1 MKRSRFFVIMLWC
14 VAATAL
20 AQPSFRGNGDEIKRE
35 DFPVERDRT
44 PVNATFSFAIFSDL
58 HVCDT
63 LPQNLDDLQRA
74 IDEVNERADLAFV
87 LVCGDVTHHGDTKSL
102 RLAKQMLDGLRIPYY
117 VVPGNHDMRVSESG
131 AVDFARIFGDN
142 HFRLFFNGYLFLG
155 VNSSPV
161 LRRNDAHV
169 APQEVAWLTHHLK
182 KTGRKQ
188 PVYLVLHHPLQNG
201 DVDNWYAVTD
211 LVRGYN
217 IQGIFCGHYH
227 RNAVLDFDGITGV
240 VLRSTLRE
248 NSAVGGYTLCD
259 MADSLYISEKRIG
272 EPAHR
277 WYALPIEPRIY
288 TESDEHLFPR
298 PNYDVNK
305 QYKNVKVA
313 WQRQLDWGIHGSVA
327 VADGRAFVGD
337 DSGMMRCFDLAK
349 GKQLWQYKTA
359 QCIAA
364 APVVAHNKV
373 LFGSGDN
380 NIYCLDATDGRLLW
394 KQPTGQAVCATPVV
408 AADVAFVGS
417 GDAKMRAVNVE
428 SGAVLWTCVEPQG
441 FVQNSAV
448 LCDKNVVFGAADKTL
463 YAVDATL
470 GQTVWRCAL
479 PGNPVTAPY
488 IAGGHLFVV
497 TDNGRVV
504 AIDAVDGQVLWQSP
518 DNDMFIASLAL
529 SGDEQTLY
537 ARTDDGR
544 FYAIDA
550 TIKTFD
556 VRWKREE
563 LYVADN
569 NPCAIGCCGNV
580 LAFATRNGLITALDA
595 ADGRTLWQY
604 KIGNTGINAMTPV
617 SATDCLLTTLDGLLV
632 RLTIKK

>member
-1 MKRSRFFVIMLWC
+1 MKRSLFFAILLW
-14 VAATAL
+14 VVVPVL
-20 AQPSFRGNGDEIKRE
+20 AQPSFRGKGDEIRRE

-44 PVNATFSFAIFSDL
+44 PINAMFSFAIFSDL

-74 IDEVNERADLAFV
+74 IDEVNNRADLAFV

-169 APQEVAWLTHHLK
+169 SPQELAWLTHHLK
-182 KTGRKQ
+182 KAGRKQ
-188 PVYLVLHHPLQNG
+188 PVYVVLHHPLQNG

-211 LVRGYN
+211 LLRGYN
-217 IQGIFCGHYH
+217 LQGVFCGHYH

-240 VLRSTLRE
+240 VVRSTLRE
-248 NSAVGGYTLCD
+248 NNAVGGYTVCD
-259 MADSLYISEKRIG
+259 MADSLYFAEKRIG

-277 WYALPIEPRIY
+277 WYALPLDARIY
-288 TESDEHLFPR
+288 TESNERLFPR

-305 QYKNVKVA
+305 QYKNVKVV
-313 WQRQLDWGIHGSVA
+313 WQRQLDWGIYGSAV
-327 VADGRAFVGD
+327 VADNRLFVGD
-337 DSGMMRCFDLAK
+337 DSGMMRCFDLVK

-359 QCIAA
+359 QRIAA
-364 APVVAHNKV
+364 APMVARNKV

-394 KQPTGQAVCATPVV
+394 KCPTGQAVCATPIVV
-408 AADVAFVGS
+408 DDVAFVGS
-417 GDAKMRAVNVE
+417 GDANMRAVNVE
-428 SGAVLWTCVEPQG
+428 SGAVLWGYNEPKG
-441 FVQNSAV
+441 FIQTAAAV
-448 LCDKNVVFGAADKTL
+448 CGNNVVFGAHDKTL
-463 YAVDATL
+463 YAVDATF
-470 GQTVWRCAL
+470 GNHVWQCAL
-479 PGNPVTAPY
+479 PGNPTTAPY
-488 IAGGHLFVV
+488 VAGEQMFVV
-497 TDNGRVV
+497 TDNGRLV
-504 AIDAVDGQVLWQSP
+504 AVDVANGQIVWQSP
-518 DNDMFIASLAL
+518 ENEKFIASLAL
-529 SGDEQTLY
+529 SADGRTLY
-537 ARTDDGR
+537 ARTNKGR

-563 LYVADN
+563 LYAADT
-569 NPCAIGCCGNV
+569 NPCAIGCDDRMLV
-580 LAFATRNGLITALDA
+580 FATRNGLIIALDA
-595 ADGRTLWQY
+595 TDGHTLWQH
-604 KIGNTGINAMTPV
+604 KVGNTGVNAIVPIG
-617 SATDCLLTTLDGLLV
+617 ADWLLTTLDGLVV

>member
-1 MKRSRFFVIMLWC
+1 MRRSRFFVIMLWC
-14 VAATAL
+14 VAVAAV

-35 DFPVERDRT
+35 DFPTERDRT

-87 LVCGDVTHHGDTKSL
+87 LVCGDITHNGDTKSL

-117 VVPGNHDMRVSESG
+117 VVPGNHDTRVSES
-131 AVDFARIFGDN
+131 ATVDFGRIFGDS
-142 HFRLFFNGYLFLG
+142 HFRLFFNDYLFLG
-155 VNSSPV
+155 INSSPM

-169 APQEVAWLTHHLK
+169 SPQELAWLTHHLK
-182 KTGRKQ
+182 KAGRKQ
-188 PVYLVLHHPLQNG
+188 PVYVVLHHPLQNG

-211 LVRGYN
+211 LLRGYN
-217 IQGIFCGHYH
+217 VQGVFCGHYH

-240 VLRSTLRE
+240 VLRSTLRG
-248 NSAVGGYTLCD
+248 NGSVGGYTVCD
-259 MADSLYISEKRIG
+259 MADSLYVAEKRVG

-277 WYALPIEPRIY
+277 WYAMPLDARIY
-288 TESDEHLFPR
+288 TESNERLFPR

-313 WQRQLDWGIHGSVA
+313 WQRQLDWGIYGSAAIV
-327 VADGRAFVGD
+327 DNRAFVGD

-359 QCIAA
+359 QRIAA
-364 APVVAHNKV
+364 APVVARNKV

-380 NIYCLDATDGRLLW
+380 NIYCLDAADGRLLW
-394 KQPTGQAVCATPVV
+394 KLATGQAVCATPVV
-408 AADVAFVGS
+408 VDDVAFVGS

-428 SGAVLWTCVEPQG
+428 SGAALWASSAPKG
-441 FVQNSAV
+441 FIQTAAV
-448 LCDKNVVFGAADKTL
+448 WCDNKVVFGAADQTL
-463 YAVDATL
+463 YAVDATF
-470 GQTVWRCAL
+470 GQTVWQCAL
-479 PGNPVTAPY
+479 PGNPVTSPY

-497 TDNGRVV
+497 TDSGRLV
-504 AIDAVDGQVLWQSP
+504 AVDAADGQILWQSSE
-518 DNDMFIASLAL
+518 NERFIASLAL
-529 SGDEQTLY
+529 ADDGRILY

-556 VRWKREE
+556 VRWKREG
-563 LYVADN
+563 LYVADA
-569 NPCAIGCCGNV
+569 NPCAIGCNDRV
-580 LAFATRNGLITALDA
+580 LVFATRNGLITALDA
-595 ADGRTLWQY
+595 GDGYTLWQY
-604 KIGNTGINAMTPV
+604 KIGNTGINAIAPIN
-617 SATDCLLTTLDGLLV
+617 ATDWLLTTLDGLLV